1 MTDVADE
8 DKVRR
13 TSRYDRDIGLA
24 LTGADQAAVGGVLQ
38 DLFLW
43 DLNEADP
50 MQLTAT
56 GAAFGAEWL
65 GTQALWRD

>member
-1 MTDVADE
+1 MFTVGRSAD
-8 DKVRR
+8 
-13 TSRYDRDIGLA
+13 A
-24 LTGADQAAVGGVLQ
+24 GGVLQ

-43 DLNEADP
+43 DLNEEDP

-65 GTQALWRD
+65 GAKALWRE